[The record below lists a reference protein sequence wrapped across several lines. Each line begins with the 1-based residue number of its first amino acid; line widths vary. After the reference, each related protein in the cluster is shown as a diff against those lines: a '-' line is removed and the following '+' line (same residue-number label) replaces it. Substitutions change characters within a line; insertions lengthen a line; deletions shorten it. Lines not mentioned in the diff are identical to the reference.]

1 MFAGCA
7 YRRRTGACCC
17 PNPPIGCARDTP
29 PAISFPAGLTSY
41 RALREAQ
48 ASQPQQQQPAPPPPR
63 DIAPRAA
70 QPLPLHAKADSA
82 GVDALPALGWRVSAE
97 DGCLASLASAG
108 LLLYVD
114 GEAAEEAAAR
124 AGGGAPLLLVVSS
137 AASLQASLARLGRAP
152 TAVLLRCGG
161 EAWEAEWAALQAAA
175 SPAACG
181 LAAPDVAAAS
191 AALRRLVASGGPP
204 PPILALP
211 LHPGLPMGQRALVGL
226 CRRLRV
232 RLLALSPLG
241 DAALRAQPAA
251 AAAGAR
257 REGGA
262 AEALLAWCV
271 GRGAAAVAGGEEGC
285 GEELPLLLSALMG
298 AGRVADL
305 EAAERAALDA
315 LAPSS
320 SM

>member
-17 PNPPIGCARDTP
+17 PNPPIGCVRDTP
-29 PAISFPAGLTSY
+29 SAISFPAGITSY

-63 DIAPRAA
+63 DVAPRAA
-70 QPLPLHAKADSA
+70 QPLPLRASADSA
-82 GVDALPALGWRVSAE
+82 GVAALPALGWRVSAE
-97 DGCLASLASAG
+97 DGFLASLVSAG

-124 AGGGAPLLLVVSS
+124 AGGDAPLLLVVSS
-137 AASLQASLARLGRAP
+137 AASLQASLARLGRTP
-152 TAVLLRCGG
+152 TVVLLRCGG

-191 AALRRLVASGGPP
+191 AALRRLAPP
-204 PPILALP
+204 PPVLALP

-285 GEELPLLLSALMG
+285 GEELPRLLAALMG

-305 EAAERAALDA
+305 EATERAALDA

-320 SM
+320 ST